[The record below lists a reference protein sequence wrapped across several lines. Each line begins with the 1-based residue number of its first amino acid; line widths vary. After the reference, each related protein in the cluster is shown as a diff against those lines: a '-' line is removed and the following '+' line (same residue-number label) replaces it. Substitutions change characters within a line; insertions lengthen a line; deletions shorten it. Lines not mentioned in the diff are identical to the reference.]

1 MKSHWSMGKIKVT
14 RKVFTPNEVCRLF
27 GITRQTEWRW
37 RKQGRLPKPIKIN
50 SKVMYRRK
58 EIEKLLTCIIQV
70 FLQKNDLMQVS
81 PDICQRHP
89 FGRKG

>member
-1 MKSHWSMGKIKVT
+1 VYNLIWLQSIAHCNFASNEITFGMRDLNIT
-14 RKVFTPNEVCRLF
+14 RQILTPNEVCKLF

-58 EIEKLLTCIIQV
+58 EIEKLL
-70 FLQKNDLMQVS
+70 KY
-81 PDICQRHP
+81 
-89 FGRKG
+89 